1 MDLFKISQ
9 DRDNFHVE
17 ALVCPMG
24 NDILVVLSGGV
35 SHIGAV
41 AMAQPRPSLQDPQR
55 TSATSSVF
63 TFPGHRE
70 DVVVKAMSEELSG
83 RLNRRSV
90 IVAGLHWDGLQKKQI
105 EIVLEM
111 CREITEKIIAEAEKK

>member
-1 MDLFKISQ
+1 MDLFEVSQ
-9 DRDNFHVE
+9 DRDDFHVE
-17 ALVCPMG
+17 ALVCPVG
-24 NDILVVLSGGV
+24 GDLLVVLAGGV
-35 SHIGAV
+35 AHIGAV

-90 IVAGLHWDGLQKKQI
+90 VVAGLHWNGLQKKQI

-111 CREITEKIIAEAEKK
+111 CREITEKIIAEAEKR